1 MESIEVDWRRKKKRV
16 KRSRNGAQRRNW
28 FPSIYFFIF
37 FAADFPL
44 GRPGP
49 PPISLSFFFVD
60 SKQQQQQQQQQQQ
73 GNEEKKWL
81 FSEKKTDQMR
91 RGFVVDRL
99 PNFTHSAPVKSR
111 PYRVFTEFFFC
122 ERSFAHWVGIAWN
135 SSLFF
140 VRFFFTRN
148 FPHFHPFFFHRLFL
162 IPRIDLVS
170 FDIPFWGHFLE
181 LLLGFYRVFFL
192 FVAFYLIHGQFRSLP
207 LWVSWILSFAG
218 SFFFVW
224 RNGSFETKN

>member
-111 PYRVFTEFFFC
+111 PYRVFTEFFFA
-122 ERSFAHWVGIAWN
+122 SVPLPVGSELREIRVCF
-135 SSLFF
+135 LF
-140 VRFFFTRN
+140 
-148 FPHFHPFFFHRLFL
+148 
-162 IPRIDLVS
+162 
-170 FDIPFWGHFLE
+170 
-181 LLLGFYRVFFL
+181 VFFL
-192 FVAFYLIHGQFRSLP
+192 QEISPTFTR
-207 LWVSWILSFAG
+207 
-218 SFFFVW
+218 FFSTDCF
-224 RNGSFETKN
+224 